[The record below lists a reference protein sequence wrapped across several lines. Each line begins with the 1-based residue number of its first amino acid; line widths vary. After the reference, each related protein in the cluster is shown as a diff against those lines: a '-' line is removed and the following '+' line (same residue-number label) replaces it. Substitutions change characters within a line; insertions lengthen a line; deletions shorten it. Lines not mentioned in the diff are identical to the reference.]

1 MTKTVLVVD
10 DSLMM
15 RAVMSDIIAAD
26 ETFEVVGEAANGAE
40 AVERAREL
48 EPDLI
53 LLDIEM
59 PVMDGID
66 ALKRL
71 SLFCRSK
78 VVIVSSTAQV
88 ASPQAIETCGNRTG
102 LLSRVTWTK
111 PLPTAVSRRGRAAA
125 VSLRF
130 PASTIAS

>member
-15 RAVMSDIIAAD
+15 RAVMTDIIAAD
-26 ETFEVVGEAANGAE
+26 DEFEVVGEATNGAE

-66 ALKRL
+66 ALKRI
-71 SLFCRSK
+71 SLFCRAK

-88 ASPQAIETCGNRTG
+88 ASPQAIEARRLGAADVVAKPSG
-102 LLSRVTWTK
+102 ALSLDLEAKRGHEIVK
-111 PLPTAVSRRGRAAA
+111 AARRALGMD
-125 VSLRF
+125 
-130 PASTIAS
+130 

>member
-15 RAVMSDIIAAD
+15 RAVMADIVVAD
-26 ETFEVVGEAANGAE
+26 EAFEVVGEAVNGAE
-40 AVERAREL
+40 AVDKAKEL
-48 EPDLI
+48 DPDLI

-71 SLFCRSK
+71 ALFSRAK

-88 ASPQAIETCGNRTG
+88 ASPQAIEARRLGAADVVAKPSGALSLDLEAKRGHDILKAARRALG
-102 LLSRVTWTK
+102 LD
-111 PLPTAVSRRGRAAA
+111 
-125 VSLRF
+125 
-130 PASTIAS
+130 

>member
-88 ASPQAIETCGNRTG
+88 ASPQAIEARRLGAADVVAKPSG
-102 LLSRVTWTK
+102 ALSLDLDAKRGHDIVK
-111 PLPTAVSRRGRAAA
+111 AARRAVG
-125 VSLRF
+125 VG
-130 PASTIAS
+130 